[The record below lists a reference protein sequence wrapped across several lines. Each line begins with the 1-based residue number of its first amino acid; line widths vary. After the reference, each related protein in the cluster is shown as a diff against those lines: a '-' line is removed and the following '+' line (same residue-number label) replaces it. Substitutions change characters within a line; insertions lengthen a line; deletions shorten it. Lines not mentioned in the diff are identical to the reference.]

1 MEISIRPQML
11 STVNY
16 SLQQNRLSVIRAVTI
31 DNPGE
36 EISGATLLIKS
47 SPAVFED
54 ITLPLD
60 LIPGGREY
68 EINDIRVVLD
78 AAFLAGL
85 TEKITSNVT
94 FSITRAEETISSVF

>member
-78 AAFLAGL
+78 AAHAG
-85 TEKITSNVT
+85 SSS
-94 FSITRAEETISSVF
+94 FDSIHGFTGYPVGPVVIDFA